1 MSSPSLLTVLKSPRV
16 WLMLAMGFSSGLPL
30 YLTSSTLAA
39 WMTNEGV
46 SLKTIGIFSL
56 VGTSYTFKF
65 LWSPLMDRYYPPFLG
80 RRRGW
85 MLVTQVLLAATLF
98 AMGQVNPRE
107 DAWTMAALAALVAFF
122 SASQDIVA
130 DAYRTDLL
138 SVEERALGVPTF
150 TLGYRIGMLFAM
162 AGALT
167 LSDIIGWKYSYAAMG
182 ALMAVGIIATLLAP
196 EPTKTQSPPTLVTAV
211 VHPFL
216 DFFGRYSRA
225 LTANEKP
232 QSLGNVLKRYWVPV
246 TILAFLI
253 LFRVGDAIAFRMTTS
268 FILKLGFT
276 NTQLGAIQKGVGMAG
291 AISGAL
297 IGGMLLIKIGLRRG
311 LLLFGAAQAL
321 TNLLYIVLQARGADP
336 YFLALTVGADNFTGG
351 MGGAAITVFMTA
363 LCNKKFSAT
372 QYALL
377 SSLGAVPMQLLG
389 AFSGFLAESVSW
401 PSFFIFTTL
410 AMVPALVV
418 LLVIPNE
425 AGFTPQPEAAT
436 EELTYP
442 TQAPEAA
449 AELAAAAKKSAG

>member
-1 MSSPSLLTVLKSPRV
+1 
-16 WLMLAMGFSSGLPL
+16 MLAMGFSSGLPL

-56 VGTSYTFKF
+56 VGISYTFKF
-65 LWSPLMDRYYPPFLG
+65 AWAPVMDRYFPPFLG

-85 MLVTQVLLAATLF
+85 LLVTQVLLAGALI

-107 DAWTMAALAALVAFF
+107 DAWLMAAMAALVAFL

-150 TLGYRIGMLFAM
+150 TLGYRMGMLFAM

-167 LSDIIGWKYSYAAMG
+167 LSDIVGWKYSYAAMG
-182 ALMAVGIIATLLAP
+182 ALMSVGIITTLFAP
-196 EPTKTQSPPTLVTAV
+196 EPEKTQPPPTLVTAV

-216 DFFGRYSRA
+216 DFFGRYQR
-225 LTANEKP
+225 
-232 QSLGNVLKRYWVPV
+232 SLSAAMNPKSVVGLLKRFWVPLTV
-246 TILAFLI
+246 LLFII

-268 FILKLGFT
+268 FVLKLGFT
-276 NTQLGAIQKGVGMAG
+276 NTQLGFIQKFVGMAG

-297 IGGMLLIKIGLRRG
+297 IGGMLLVKLGLRWG
-311 LLLFGAAQAL
+311 LLLFGTAQAL
-321 TNLLYIVLQARGADP
+321 TNLLYIALQARGADP
-336 YFLALTVGADNFTGG
+336 LFLGFTVFSDNFTGG

-377 SSLGAVPMQLLG
+377 SSLGAIPMQLLG
-389 AFSGFLAESVSW
+389 AFSGFLAESVTW
-401 PSFFIFTTL
+401 PTFYIFTTVAMAP
-410 AMVPALVV
+410 AMVVLMLIPSYAGLAPPPVATTEEPA
-418 LLVIPNE
+418 P
-425 AGFTPQPEAAT
+425 TSSSPEAT
-436 EELTYP
+436 
-442 TQAPEAA
+442 
-449 AELAAAAKKSAG
+449 AELATAAKKSTG